1 MVILAAC
8 IVIGLGFVMGWIGT
22 DRSEFE
28 VIFDGGTITGNI
40 TINGISV
47 TNLTP
52 EQAKLALS
60 QEAQT
65 RKVNFHH
72 ANVCRS
78 GRKSKSKLVWR
89 ETQCG

>member
-1 MVILAAC
+1 MAAAVVILAAC
-8 IVIGLGFVMGWIGT
+8 IVIGLGFAMGWIGT

-52 EQAKLALS
+52 ELS
-60 QEAQT
+60 LI
-65 RKVNFHH
+65 HI
-72 ANVCRS
+72 
-78 GRKSKSKLVWR
+78 
-89 ETQCG
+89 